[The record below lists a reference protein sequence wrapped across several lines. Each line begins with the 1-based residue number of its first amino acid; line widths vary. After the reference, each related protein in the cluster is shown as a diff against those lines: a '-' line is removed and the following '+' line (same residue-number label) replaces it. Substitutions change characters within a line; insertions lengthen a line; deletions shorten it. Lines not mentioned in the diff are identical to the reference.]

1 MASYTD
7 TSYGVQNMR
16 VIIDINN
23 SATLDRINQFL
34 TVMQNKQFC
43 PKVGHFEDVI
53 QSVYVEK

>member
-1 MASYTD
+1 
-7 TSYGVQNMR
+7 MR